1 MGIKTYLYLHG
12 FASSPASTKAKY
24 LRDRFASLSINLNIP
39 DLNQGDFSHLTLTRQ
54 LQQIPTELSPDAS
67 NIIVIGS
74 SFGGLTAA
82 RFAEQNLS
90 VQRLILLAPAF
101 NFLSE
106 WFPKLGEEKLNQW
119 KIQGYLSVY
128 HYAEKR
134 DLPLHYQF
142 LEDLSQ
148 YPDEQLQRQI
158 PTLILH
164 GINDEVIPIQASRNY
179 LKTRPWVRLVELN
192 SDHSL
197 ENVLDLIWQE
207 IRNFLENVSL

>member
-1 MGIKTYLYLHG
+1 MKTATYLYLHG
-12 FASSPASTKAKY
+12 FASGPASTKAEY
-24 LRDRFASLSINLNIP
+24 LRDRFASFSINLNIP

-54 LQQIPTELSPDAS
+54 LQQIEAELYPNPAAVV
-67 NIIVIGS
+67 VIGS

-82 RFAEQNLS
+82 WFAEINLS
-90 VQRLILLAPAF
+90 VKGLILLAPAF

-106 WFPKLGEEKLNQW
+106 WFPKLGAEKLNQW
-119 KIQGYLSVY
+119 KTQGYLSIY

-142 LEDLSQ
+142 LGDLSQ

-164 GINDEVIPIQASRNY
+164 GIQDEVIPIQASRNY
-179 LKTRPWVRLVELN
+179 AETRPWVKLIELN
-192 SDHSL
+192 SDHGL
-197 ENVLDLIWQE
+197 ENVLGEIWQE
-207 IRNFLENVSL
+207 IEVF

>member
-1 MGIKTYLYLHG
+1 MGKKTYLYLHG
-12 FASSPASTKAKY
+12 FASSPASSKAQY
-24 LRDRFASLSINLNIP
+24 LRDRFASLSINLKIP

-54 LQQIPTELSPDAS
+54 LQQIPTELSPDTAD
-67 NIIVIGS
+67 IIVIGS

-82 RFAEQNLS
+82 RLAEQNLS
-90 VQRLILLAPAF
+90 VKRLILLAPAF

-119 KIQGYLSVY
+119 QTQGYLSIY

-142 LEDLSQ
+142 LEDLAL
-148 YPDEQLQRQI
+148 YPDEQLRRQI

-179 LKTRPWVRLVELN
+179 LKTRPWVKLVELN

-197 ENVLDLIWQE
+197 ENVLGEIWQE
-207 IRNFLENVSL
+207 IRNFLENV

>member
-1 MGIKTYLYLHG
+1 MGTKTYLYLHG
-12 FASSPASTKAKY
+12 FASSPASKKAEY

-54 LQQIPTELSPDAS
+54 LQQIPTELSPDTS
-67 NIIVIGS
+67 DIVVIGS

-90 VQRLILLAPAF
+90 VKRLILLAPAF

-106 WFPKLGEEKLNQW
+106 WFPKLGAEKLNLW
-119 KIQGYLSVY
+119 KTQGYLSIY
-128 HYAEKR
+128 RYAEKQN
-134 DLPLHYQF
+134 LPLHYDF
-142 LEDLSQ
+142 LEDLAR

-164 GINDEVIPIQASRNY
+164 GINDEVIPIQASQNY
-179 LKTRPWVRLVELN
+179 AAQRPWVSLIELN

-197 ENVLDLIWQE
+197 DNVLGEIWQE
-207 IRNFLENVSL
+207 IRNFLEED